1 MIPLGSCTMKLNA
14 ASELIP
20 ISNPQFAN
28 MHPFAP
34 INQAAGY
41 HEMFRL
47 LEKDLCACTGFAA
60 MSLQPNSG
68 AQGEYAGL
76 MVIKAYHEANGD
88 FQRKNNYT
96 IFCPWN

>member
-88 FQRKNNYT
+88 FQRKK
-96 IFCPWN
+96 